1 MRARY
6 IPEAE
11 ERLADN
17 PHIVV
22 AEPEKYKGHF
32 QERFEKKQP
41 LHLEIG
47 VGKGQ
52 FIVEMAKAHP
62 EINFIGIEVQ
72 EGIIYRALEKV
83 LEEQVENVQLIHM
96 NAQKLTDVFA
106 GGEID
111 HIYLNFSDPWPKKRH
126 AKRRLTHQAFLRNY
140 AEVLREEGQLS
151 FKTDNR
157 KLFEFSIQMFNAA
170 HLTIRE
176 WSLDL
181 HEDSEI
187 ENIQT
192 EYEEK
197 FSKQGK
203 RIYYAKLSFEFFKE
217 ISEAELDY
225 I

>member
-11 ERLADN
+11 EGLAAN

-22 AEPEKYKGHF
+22 AEPKKYKGHF
-32 QERFEKKQP
+32 QERFKTEQP
-41 LHLEIG
+41 IHLEIG
-47 VGKGQ
+47 MGKGR
-52 FIVEMAKAHP
+52 FIVDMAKAHP

-83 LEEQVENVQLIHM
+83 LEEQVENVQLIYM
-96 NAQKLTDVFA
+96 NAQELTDVFSD
-106 GGEID
+106 GEID
-111 HIYLNFSDPWPKKRH
+111 QIYLNFSDPWPKKRH
-126 AKRRLTHQAFLRNY
+126 AKRRLTHHAFLKSY

-176 WSLDL
+176 LSLDL
-181 HEDSEI
+181 HQDSEI

-197 FSKQGK
+197 FSQQGK
-203 RIYYAKLSFEFFKE
+203 RIYYAKLGFEFFKE
-217 ISEAELDY
+217 VSEADVDY

>member
-1 MRARY
+1 MRAKY

-11 ERLADN
+11 EGLAAN

-22 AEPEKYKGHF
+22 AETKKYKSHF
-32 QERFEKKQP
+32 QERFKTEQP
-41 LHLEIG
+41 IHLEIG

-96 NAQKLTDVFA
+96 NAQKLTDVFSD
-106 GGEID
+106 GEID

-176 WSLDL
+176 LSLDL
-181 HEDSEI
+181 HQDSEI

-197 FSKQGK
+197 FSQQGK
-203 RIYYAKLSFEFFKE
+203 RTYYAKLGFEFFKE
-217 ISEAELDY
+217 VSEADVDY

>member
-1 MRARY
+1 MRAKY

-11 ERLADN
+11 EGLAAN

-22 AEPEKYKGHF
+22 AEPKKYKSHF
-32 QERFEKKQP
+32 QERFKTEQP
-41 LHLEIG
+41 IHLEIG
-47 VGKGQ
+47 MGKGR
-52 FIVEMAKAHP
+52 FIVDIAKAHP

-72 EGIIYRALEKV
+72 ESVIYRALEKV

-96 NAQKLTDVFA
+96 NAQELTDVFSD
-106 GGEID
+106 GEID

-126 AKRRLTHQAFLRNY
+126 AKRRLTHHAFLKSY

-176 WSLDL
+176 LSLDL
-181 HEDSEI
+181 HQDSEI

-197 FSKQGK
+197 FSQQGK
-203 RIYYAKLSFEFFKE
+203 RIYYAKLGFEFFKE
-217 ISEAELDY
+217 VSEADVDY